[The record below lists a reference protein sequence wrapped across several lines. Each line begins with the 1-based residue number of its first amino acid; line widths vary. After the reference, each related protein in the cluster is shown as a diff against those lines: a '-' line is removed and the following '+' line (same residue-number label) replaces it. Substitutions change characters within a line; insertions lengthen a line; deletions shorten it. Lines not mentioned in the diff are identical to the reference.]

1 MQKIKSI
8 TLRNFK
14 YFFGK
19 ETEQPQNK
27 IELDKQNLLLYGEN
41 GSGKSSI
48 YWALYT
54 FLQSAIKDQRS
65 EIEKYFDPTKDQNL
79 RNRFAQPDDESGIIV
94 EFTAPSGGTI
104 KELKR
109 NIDRTYSINTYKD
122 NFTERA
128 LIGSDFINYKFLS
141 KIYDFRNSEP
151 IDLFEMFERDILMF
165 VDFEEAY
172 SEHDGKLSTKT
183 YASDWW
189 KFICEGHRTLPKN
202 TNKVAERTDEYIRF
216 QTVTIPKFIALLK
229 SFLIDIT
236 QGANDL
242 LEKEFKEDFRIKFDT
257 DSIDCIFN
265 KRIDGKNKQKDGIL
279 HKPRIP
285 LQVIFNHG
293 SLVEANKAI
302 IKPHTFLNEARLT
315 AIALAIRLSILDR
328 RPTFPNSAR
337 ILVLD
342 DLLLSLD
349 MSHRDK
355 VLDILL
361 SDSFINTYQILI
373 MTHDR
378 AFYNIC
384 KNRIQDRFESGWIF
398 KEMYQQQTYT
408 GIPCPFIPENSNYL
422 DLAKKYLKVFD
433 YPASANYLRKE
444 TERVFKYLLPRNLCL
459 YFKEDKGMVTLQLD
473 NLILN
478 FLKYFKELGGN
489 IEPFK
494 KLKEHKDLLL
504 NPLSHDN
511 TESPIYKRE
520 LDNIID
526 ILEKLNQLK
535 VHTVGMDDDANQ
547 HIFELH
553 ETDPSGDNWVVE
565 FTLKEIFRGIKDLDG
580 SWLLS
585 NPNCHFLTKQNTTQ
599 NTVKVVLGTTI
610 KLGQGYGNIRY
621 GLKIKTDAG
630 DNIKDLKEIIFKNGQ
645 KIIDMLNA

>member
-54 FLQSAIKDQRS
+54 FLQSAIKDPRS
-65 EIEKYFDPTKDQNL
+65 EIEKYFEPTKDQNL

-109 NIDRTYSINTYKD
+109 NTDRTFSINTYRD
-122 NFTERA
+122 TFTERA

-165 VDFEEAY
+165 IDFEEAY
-172 SEHDGKLSTKT
+172 KEHDGTLSTKT

-189 KFICEGHRTLPKN
+189 KFICEGHKTLPKN
-202 TNKVAERTDEYIRF
+202 TNKVAERTDEYIQF
-216 QTVTIPKFIALLK
+216 QNETIPKFVALLK

-236 QGANDL
+236 KGANDL

-257 DSIDCIFN
+257 DSIECIFN
-265 KRIDGKNKQKDGIL
+265 KRIDGKNKQKDGKL
-279 HKPRIP
+279 HKPKIP

-293 SLVEANKAI
+293 SLAEANKAI

-361 SDSFINTYQILI
+361 SNSFINTYQILI
-373 MTHDR
+373 LTHDR
-378 AFYNIC
+378 AFYNMC
-384 KNRIQDRFESGWIF
+384 KNRIQDRFEMGWIF
-398 KEMYQQQTYT
+398 KEMYQHQTEA
-408 GIPCPFIPENSNYL
+408 GIPCPFIPEQSNYL
-422 DLAKKYLKVFD
+422 DLAKKYLKEFD

-459 YFKEDKGMVTLQLD
+459 HFKEDKGMVTLQLD
-473 NLILN
+473 NLISN

-511 TESPIYKRE
+511 TESPIYRRE
-520 LDNIID
+520 LDNIIE
-526 ILEKLNQLK
+526 ILKKLNQLK
-535 VHTVGMDDDANQ
+535 VHTIGMDDDADQN
-547 HIFELH
+547 IFELH
-553 ETDPSGDNWVVE
+553 ETDPTGENWVIE
-565 FTLKEIFRGIKDLDG
+565 FTLKEIYRGIRDLNG
-580 SWLLS
+580 NWCLS

-599 NTVKVVLGTTI
+599 NTAKVALGTTV

-630 DNIKDLKEIIFKNGQ
+630 DNIKDLKEIIFKDGQ
-645 KIIDMLNA
+645 KLIDKLNA

>member
-54 FLQSAIKDQRS
+54 FLQSAIKDPRS

-79 RNRFAQPDDESGIIV
+79 RNRFAHPDDESGIIV
-94 EFTAPSGGTI
+94 EFDSDAGITTKQI
-104 KELKR
+104 KR
-109 NIDRTYSINTYKD
+109 DTDRTYSINTYED
-122 NFTERA
+122 VFTQKV

-151 IDLFEMFERDILMF
+151 INLFEMFERDILMF
-165 VDFEEAY
+165 IDFEEAY
-172 SEHDGKLSTKT
+172 TQHDGILSTKT

-189 KFICEGHRTLPKN
+189 KFICDAPKELPYNGKVVSVGSDEYKRFKHTTLPKF
-202 TNKVAERTDEYIRF
+202 VE
-216 QTVTIPKFIALLK
+216 LLRK
-229 SFLIDIT
+229 FLIDIT
-236 QGANDL
+236 QGANEYL
-242 LEKEFKEDFRIKFDT
+242 LTEFKEDFTLSFDT
-257 DSIDCIFN
+257 ENILCDYN
-265 KRIDGKNKQKDGIL
+265 KNVSQRAKDGEL
-279 HKPRIP
+279 HCPKIP
-285 LQVIFNHG
+285 LKIFLTNPNL
-293 SLVEANKAI
+293 SEAEREVK
-302 IKPHTFLNEARLT
+302 KPHTFLNEARLT

-328 RPTFPNSAR
+328 RPTLPNSAR

-373 MTHDR
+373 LSHDR
-378 AFYNIC
+378 AFYNMC
-384 KNRIQDRFESGWIF
+384 KNRIQDRFETGWIF
-398 KEMYQQQTYT
+398 KEMYQHQTDT
-408 GIPCPFIPENSNYL
+408 GIPCPFIPEQSNYL
-422 DLAKKYLKVFD
+422 DLAKKYLKEFD

-444 TERVFKYLLPRNLCL
+444 TERVFKYLLPKNLCL
-459 YFKEDKGMVTLQLD
+459 HFKEDKGMVTLQLD
-473 NLILN
+473 NLISN
-478 FLKYFKELGGN
+478 FLKYFKEIGCN

-511 TESPIYKRE
+511 TDSPIYRRE
-520 LDNIID
+520 LDNIIE

-535 VHTVGMDDDANQ
+535 VHTIGMDDDDNQ

-553 ETDPSGDNWVVE
+553 ETDRAGENWVIE
-565 FTLKEIFRGIKDLDG
+565 FTLKEIYRGIKDLNG
-580 SWLLS
+580 SWHLS

-599 NTVKVVLGTTI
+599 NTAKVTLGNTV
-610 KLGQGYGNIRY
+610 KLGQGYGNIRFTL
-621 GLKIKTDAG
+621 GIKTKEVDS
-630 DNIKDLKEIIFKNGQ
+630 IKDLKEIIFKDGQ
-645 KIIDMLNA
+645 KLIDKLNA